1 MHEDLAKI
9 LKVPK
14 KLRLSEVAKL
24 VTSNPK
30 ALTEYLN
37 NHTQAQLAEYL
48 EIHTS
53 RLSDV
58 LLVLKVAKC
67 I

>member
-1 MHEDLAKI
+1 MHTDLRRI
-9 LKVPK
+9 LTMPK
-14 KLRLSEVAKL
+14 KIRLSEVAKL
-24 VTSNPK
+24 VTSNPT
-30 ALTEYLN
+30 ALTEYLS

-58 LLVLKVAKC
+58 LLVLKVSKC
-67 I
+67 T